1 VVVDHRFRHDSRT
14 KLEDTKILSTR
25 SSYKDHSSARLM
37 RWSYIPSPTKKDGLV
52 LGRSWKPLIHS
63 LMHPQSFTDLPPLFL
78 SPHSILTIS
87 QGTNTVVET
96 AGFHSLTPFIIS
108 SLPNACPSPFRAL
121 ITYVSFLLYLFSLAS
136 FCLSPFQ
143 GPYNSSICTSVVTVK
158 PMFFTTHITVALFRA
173 LSHMWPHAHLPLTG
187 SPIFPI
193 SIN

>member
-1 VVVDHRFRHDSRT
+1 MELHPIINKKRWPGFGQIMETSHSFPLTPIVLYR
-14 KLEDTKILSTR
+14 ST
-25 SSYKDHSSARLM
+25 SS
-37 RWSYIPSPTKKDGLV
+37 IPS
-52 LGRSWKPLIHS
+52 SSLI
-63 LMHPQSFTDLPPLFL
+63 SF

-87 QGTNTVVET
+87 QAANTVVET
-96 AGFHSLTPFIIS
+96 AGFHSLTPFITS
-108 SLPNACPSPFRAL
+108 SLPSACPSPFTAL

-143 GPYNSSICTSVVTVK
+143 GPYNSSISTPVVTVK
-158 PMFFTTHITVALFRA
+158 PIFFTTHITVALFRA